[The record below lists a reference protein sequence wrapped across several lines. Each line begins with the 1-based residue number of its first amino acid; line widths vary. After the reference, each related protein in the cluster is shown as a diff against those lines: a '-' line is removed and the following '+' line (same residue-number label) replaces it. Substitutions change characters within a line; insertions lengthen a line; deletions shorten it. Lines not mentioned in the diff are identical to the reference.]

1 MLINILLWF
10 IFLNLIF
17 FSIKAILLYFKNIKL
32 LTKTIPKSVQAV
44 SFHTY
49 KPKSSII
56 PLRGKIIANY
66 AYQVAEKLNVPII
79 LSVGHTVPNESRT
92 ESEIYRDYITS
103 LSNYDKKIKI
113 ITSNN
118 LQARDTESEVATT
131 FKQCLKNHYRKIGVV
146 ALLPHLI
153 LRIIPYWQKINSKQ
167 KIQIYFNGILGPQ
180 KYIFWEL
187 IMLVLEFYIPPNSRQ
202 RKILL
207 NLVNRRG

>member
-1 MLINILLWF
+1 MLLNILLWF

-32 LTKTIPKSVQAV
+32 LTKTIPNNVQAI

-49 KPKSSII
+49 KPKNSIV

-66 AYQVAEKLNVPII
+66 AYRIAQQLNVPII

-92 ESEIYRDYITS
+92 ESEIYRDYIAS
-103 LSNYDKKIKI
+103 LPKYNGLIKI
-113 ITSNN
+113 IITDNPN
-118 LQARDTESEVATT
+118 TKDTHREVTTT
-131 FKQCLKNHYRKIGVV
+131 FNRCLKNNFTHIAII
-146 ALLPHLI
+146 ALTPHLI
-153 LRIIPYWQKINSKQ
+153 LRIIPYWQKINSNQ
-167 KIQIYFNGILGPQ
+167 KIQIHFNGILGPK

-187 IMLVLEFYIPPNSRQ
+187 IMLVLEFYIPPNSQQ
-202 RKILL
+202 RKFLL